1 MPAFEIP
8 YGAADAKTWYL
19 DGLAEGR
26 MSFDLRIEAVTF
38 AMASVQGLAAAG
50 EDARMRIE
58 GADGVWRVFDADLL
72 PAC

>member
-1 MPAFEIP
+1 MLVFEIP
-8 YGAADAKTWYL
+8 YGAAHATTWYL
-19 DGLAEGR
+19 DGLAGGR

-38 AMASVQGLAAAG
+38 AMVSVQGLAAAG
-50 EDARMRIE
+50 EDACIRIE